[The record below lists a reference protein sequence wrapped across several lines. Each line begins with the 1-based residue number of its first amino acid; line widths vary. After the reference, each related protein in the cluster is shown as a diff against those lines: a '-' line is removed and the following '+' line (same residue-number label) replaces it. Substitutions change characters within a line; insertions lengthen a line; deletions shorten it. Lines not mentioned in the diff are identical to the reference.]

1 MAQSDFAEKLE
12 IDGVQIE
19 YTDVMTGDKNRN
31 RFLYY
36 QLKMSMLKANKIDII
51 VSFLMESGVRM
62 ILKDLKAALDRGV
75 QVRILTGNYL
85 GITLFVLGI
94 VIVSVIYSILKI
106 VFFPAKVISKLPV
119 VSSADKLLGVL
130 IGIAETL
137 LVYWTMCCLFMYLDL
152 GVLEEQLMDM
162 IKESALLTGVYKY
175 NLLGVILDT
184 LKDKLY

>member
-1 MAQSDFAEKLE
+1 MNILLIVFALIMVWRIAMGMKRGIVREVIAFVNVIFVALVLSLLSMAINA
-12 IDGVQIE
+12 
-19 YTDVMTGDKNRN
+19 YH
-31 RFLYY
+31 
-36 QLKMSMLKANKIDII
+36 A
-51 VSFLMESGVRM
+51 
-62 ILKDLKAALDRGV
+62 
-75 QVRILTGNYL
+75 GNYL